1 LCLALLG
8 SAACAP
14 ERETASLTRGEIV
27 VSVEPAVSNIV
38 ERSARAFEVLYP
50 ESRIRIRV
58 AGTREAAS
66 ELFRGEADLAVV
78 GRDPLDEEREAAT
91 RAEVRMESM
100 RWARDAVA
108 IVVHPDNPVR
118 QISFDDLQEIYTGK
132 LISWSAV
139 GGSKN
144 RIIPVMQ
151 PPEASISLFFA
162 DRILAGDV
170 VTAPVRLV
178 DGDSA
183 AAAAVAGDR
192 NAIAFVSLPFSERG
206 VRPLRV
212 ARLKGMPY
220 VELDAQTVYEDR
232 YPLTRFYN
240 VFMRRPGAP
249 LADGFTTYLC
259 SVDGQR
265 EVRDAGWVPATVPV
279 RFTNRT
285 PTRSSREPAAREEQ
299 SDHGP

>member
-1 LCLALLG
+1 M
-8 SAACAP
+8 
-14 ERETASLTRGEIV
+14 
-27 VSVEPAVSNIV
+27 VSVEPAVSGIV
-38 ERSARAFEVLYP
+38 ERSARAFEALYP
-50 ESRIRIRV
+50 ESRIHVRV
-58 AGTREAAS
+58 AGTREAAGA
-66 ELFRGEADLAVV
+66 LFRGEADLAVV

-91 RAEVRMESM
+91 EAEQQMESM

-118 QISFDDLQEIYTGK
+118 QIAFDDLQEIYTGNQ
-132 LISWSAV
+132 ISWSAL
-139 GGSKN
+139 GGGN
-144 RIIPVMQ
+144 RRVVPVVQ

-162 DRILAGDV
+162 DRVLGGGD
-170 VTAPVRLV
+170 VTAPARLV
-178 DGDSA
+178 EGDSA

-192 NAIAFVSLPFSERG
+192 DAIAFVSLPYSERG
-206 VRPLRV
+206 VRPLHV

-240 VFMRRPGAP
+240 VFMRRPGVP
-249 LADGFTTYLC
+249 LADGFTTFLC
-259 SVDGQR
+259 SIDGQR

-299 SDHGP
+299 SDHVP